1 MTEENRPSI
10 IEDTKTSFD
19 SIYFYFV
26 ILFND
31 SIHEF
36 SYVEDCLM
44 KLCFK
49 TKKEAKK
56 IAIEAHTNGKAV
68 CFQGSMEECETVAE
82 NMTNANLTVI
92 LGV

>member
-1 MTEENRPSI
+1 MTDQSQPIFEEL
-10 IEDTKTSFD
+10 TKLKSESVYD
-19 SIYFYFV
+19 YFV

-49 TKKEAKK
+49 TKREAKK
-56 IAIEAHTNGKAV
+56 IAIEAHSNGKAI
-68 CFQGSMEECETVAE
+68 CFHGSMEECETVAD
-82 NMTNANLTVI
+82 NMTNANLTVSY
-92 LGV
+92 GV

>member
-1 MTEENRPSI
+1 MTEPFQPIFE
-10 IEDTKTSFD
+10 EKTNLKSESVYD
-19 SIYFYFV
+19 YFV

-44 KLCFK
+44 KICFK
-49 TKKEAKK
+49 TKREAKK
-56 IAIEAHTNGKAV
+56 IAMEAHSKGKAI

-82 NMTNANLTVI
+82 NMTNANLTVSY
-92 LGV
+92 GV

>member
-1 MTEENRPSI
+1 MTEPSLPI
-10 IEDTKTSFD
+10 FEEDTKLKNE

-49 TKKEAKK
+49 SKREAKK
-56 IAIEAHTNGKAV
+56 IAIEAHTNGKAI

-82 NMTNANLTVI
+82 NMTNANLTVTF
-92 LGV
+92 GV

>member
-1 MTEENRPSI
+1 MTDPTKPIFEE
-10 IEDTKTSFD
+10 KTSLKTD
-19 SIYFYFV
+19 SVYSYFV

-36 SYVEDCLM
+36 AYVEDCLM

-49 TKKEAKK
+49 TKRDAKK
-56 IAIEAHTNGKAV
+56 IAIEAHTNGKAI

-82 NMTNANLTVI
+82 NMTNAQLTVSF
-92 LGV
+92 GV

>member
-1 MTEENRPSI
+1 MTDKTKPLYE
-10 IEDTKTSFD
+10 EDTKLKVD
-19 SIYFYFV
+19 SIYSYFV

-49 TKKEAKK
+49 TKREAKK
-56 IAIEAHTNGKAV
+56 IAMEAHANGKAI

-82 NMTNANLTVI
+82 HMTEANLTVSFGI
-92 LGV
+92 

>member
-1 MTEENRPSI
+1 MTEQNQPSTFEEI
-10 IEDTKTSFD
+10 KTHFD
-19 SIYFYFV
+19 SVYFYFV

-49 TKKEAKK
+49 TKKDAKK
-56 IAIEAHTNGKAV
+56 IAMEAHTNGKAV

-82 NMTNANLTVI
+82 NMTTANLTVI

>member
-1 MTEENRPSI
+1 MTEPIQPIFEEETNLKS
-10 IEDTKTSFD
+10 E
-19 SIYFYFV
+19 SIYDYFV

-44 KLCFK
+44 KICFK
-49 TKKEAKK
+49 TKRDAKK
-56 IAIEAHTNGKAV
+56 IAMEAHSKGKAI

-82 NMTNANLTVI
+82 NMTTANLTVSY
-92 LGV
+92 GV

>member
-1 MTEENRPSI
+1 MTEENLPTTF
-10 IEDTKTSFD
+10 EETKSKFD

-49 TKKEAKK
+49 TKKDAKK
-56 IAIEAHTNGKAV
+56 IAMEAHTNGKAV

>member
-1 MTEENRPSI
+1 MTEQAKPI
-10 IEDTKTSFD
+10 VIEETNLKTD
-19 SIYFYFV
+19 SIYSYFV

-49 TKKEAKK
+49 TKREAKK
-56 IAIEAHTNGKAV
+56 IAKEAHANGKAI
-68 CFQGSMEECETVAE
+68 CFTGSMEECETVAE
-82 NMTNANLTVI
+82 HMTEANLTVSF
-92 LGV
+92 GV

>member
-1 MTEENRPSI
+1 MTEEYQPSL
-10 IEDTKTSFD
+10 IEETKTSFD

-44 KLCFK
+44 KICFK

-56 IAIEAHTNGKAV
+56 IAMDAHTNGKAV

>member
-1 MTEENRPSI
+1 MTEQNQPSTF
-10 IEDTKTSFD
+10 EETETQFD
-19 SIYFYFV
+19 SVYFYFV

-49 TKKEAKK
+49 TKKDAKK
-56 IAIEAHTNGKAV
+56 IAMEAHTNGKAV

-92 LGV
+92 LGL

>member
-1 MTEENRPSI
+1 MTEENLPTTF
-10 IEDTKTSFD
+10 EETKSKFD

-56 IAIEAHTNGKAV
+56 IAMEAHTNGKAV

-82 NMTNANLTVI
+82 NMTTANLTVI

>member
-1 MTEENRPSI
+1 MTEQNQPSTF
-10 IEDTKTSFD
+10 EETQTHFD
-19 SIYFYFV
+19 SVYFYFV

-36 SYVEDCLM
+36 SYVEDCIM

-56 IAIEAHTNGKAV
+56 IAMEAHTNGKAV

>member
-1 MTEENRPSI
+1 MTEENLPTTF
-10 IEDTKTSFD
+10 EETKTNFD

-56 IAIEAHTNGKAV
+56 IAMEAHTNGKAV
-68 CFQGSMEECETVAE
+68 CFQGSMEECETVAD
-82 NMTNANLTVI
+82 NMTGANLTVI

>member
-1 MTEENRPSI
+1 MTEPSQPI
-10 IEDTKTSFD
+10 YEEETKLKNE
-19 SIYFYFV
+19 SIYDYFV

-49 TKKEAKK
+49 TKREAKK
-56 IAIEAHTNGKAV
+56 IAIEAHTNGKAI

-82 NMTNANLTVI
+82 NMTNANLTVSF
-92 LGV
+92 GV

>member
-1 MTEENRPSI
+1 MTEQNEPATF
-10 IEDTKTSFD
+10 EETKSKFD
-19 SIYFYFV
+19 SVYFYFV

-31 SIHEF
+31 SINEF

-49 TKKEAKK
+49 TKKDAKK
-56 IAIEAHTNGKAV
+56 IAMEAHTNGKAV

-82 NMTNANLTVI
+82 NMTGANLTVV

>member
-1 MTEENRPSI
+1 MTEPIQPIFEEETNLKS
-10 IEDTKTSFD
+10 ESVYD
-19 SIYFYFV
+19 YFV

-44 KLCFK
+44 KICFK
-49 TKKEAKK
+49 TKRDAKK
-56 IAIEAHTNGKAV
+56 IAMEAHSKGKAI

-82 NMTNANLTVI
+82 NMTTANLTVSY
-92 LGV
+92 GV

>member
-1 MTEENRPSI
+1 MTEQNQPSI
-10 IEDTKTSFD
+10 FEETKTHFD
-19 SIYFYFV
+19 SVYSYFV

-49 TKKEAKK
+49 TKKDAKK
-56 IAIEAHTNGKAV
+56 IAMEAHTNGKAV

-92 LGV
+92 LGL

>member
-1 MTEENRPSI
+1 MTEENLPTTF
-10 IEDTKTSFD
+10 EETKSKFD

-56 IAIEAHTNGKAV
+56 IAMEAHSNGKAV

-82 NMTNANLTVI
+82 NMTTANLTVI